1 MERCSGWR
9 FTRRRERLMWPGS
22 STVLRGSDRGKFRCV
37 MQPLRT
43 PTSRWWPRSRVAHMV
58 KSFGRRGTATVHADP
73 PDLVSLLLATAWA
86 AKIQLLSRAISPA
99 TAIASVITPLALATA
114 SLLLAG
120 NDPGQR

>member
-1 MERCSGWR
+1 
-9 FTRRRERLMWPGS
+9 
-22 STVLRGSDRGKFRCV
+22 
-37 MQPLRT
+37 
-43 PTSRWWPRSRVAHMV
+43 TSRWWPRSRVAHMV

-73 PDLVSLLLATAWA
+73 PDLVSLLLATVWA

-120 NDPGQR
+120 NDPGQRSHAILASILIGAWTNDIITCARDMQHQLAQGTLELLSVAPA